1 MTKKCYFFPPASI
14 QEKGHIVSF
23 SLCSTM
29 QRQVLQRAVT
39 ATLKKH
45 EEISQRDK
53 LVYKPHS

>member
-1 MTKKCYFFPPASI
+1 MKFFLNDF
-14 QEKGHIVSF
+14 F
-23 SLCSTM
+23 SLLQGRSILLVVFVFTL

-39 ATLKKH
+39 ATLRKH

>member
-1 MTKKCYFFPPASI
+1 MSFSPASRKEHLI
-14 QEKGHIVSF
+14 SCFCAFVF
-23 SLCSTM
+23 TL